1 MKALTLAASALLL
14 CGCASNKPE
23 VKAIHKR
30 PWIGGEFETAPTPK
44 LAREKGFKRNA
55 ALVTRADA
63 ETPLAKAGIQEG
75 DLALAI
81 NGEKVGSDWTLRKKF
96 NKATSEPLYLTILR
110 GEEVREI
117 QITPGVEE
125 FQYIN
130 HIAFGIGLSPNFE
143 IDLFP
148 NPDFSLIALGIDSDT
163 KRLDLSS
170 PTGKHL
176 KSMLPENGDDGWRGV
191 RSSEGWRTWL
201 GPFSYSKNK
210 VIVSQR

>member
-1 MKALTLAASALLL
+1 MKALCLTAAAFLL

-23 VKAIHKR
+23 VKTIHTR
-30 PWIGGEFETAPTPK
+30 PWIGGEFETAPTPRV
-44 LAREKGFKRNA
+44 AREKGFKSNG
-55 ALVTRADA
+55 ALVTRAGA
-63 ETPLAKAGIQEG
+63 ETPLANAGIQEG
-75 DLALAI
+75 DLALAV
-81 NGEKVGSDWTLRKKF
+81 NGDKVGSDWTLRKKLS
-96 NKATSEPLYLTILR
+96 NATSEPLQLTILR
-110 GEEVREI
+110 GDEIREI

-130 HIAFGIGLSPNFE
+130 HIAFGLGLSPNFE

-148 NPDFSLIALGIDSDT
+148 NPNFSLIALGIDSDP
-163 KRLDLSS
+163 KRLDLSG
-170 PTGKHL
+170 PKGKHL
-176 KSMLPENGDDGWRGV
+176 KSMLAEKGEDAWSGV